1 MRCLEGEAGG
11 EAKPSIFVSVGAGGG
26 GLPPPV
32 VVTSVENRLPPT
44 SSSRMCTEQ
53 MPGESAG
60 GKALCSGPVWIWF
73 CFKWKLME
81 EAPGLG
87 HLDNGPALLHCGMK
101 TGV

>member
-1 MRCLEGEAGG
+1 MPGRGG
-11 EAKPSIFVSVGAGGG
+11 WRRSKAQHFRERGCWGC
-26 GLPPPV
+26 LPPPV